1 MITDYSSLMFEFPT
15 AIAKPVFCY
24 AKDIEE
30 YDRGFYFNLDDLPFS
45 VSKSNEELVMS
56 IKNFDKKK
64 YKHKLDLF
72 YSGIGL
78 KEDGHASERIA
89 EILIRMAGNVK

>member
-1 MITDYSSLMFEFPT
+1 
-15 AIAKPVFCY
+15 
-24 AKDIEE
+24 
-30 YDRGFYFNLDDLPFS
+30 
-45 VSKSNEELVMS
+45 MS

-89 EILIRMAGNVK
+89 ETLIRMAGNVK